1 MTDLTKV
8 IDEVKAN
15 RHKTLVQL
23 KVDASLLRI
32 IDDYAKRNE
41 IPRTAAFT
49 ELSRIGHEALKL
61 NAIKESKDSTRNA
74 IVGQNEDSND

>member
-23 KVDASLLRI
+23 KVDAGLLLI

-41 IPRTAAFT
+41 IPRTAAFK
-49 ELSRIGHEALKL
+49 ELSPA
-61 NAIKESKDSTRNA
+61 
-74 IVGQNEDSND
+74 